1 MGTFNYDR
9 TADTAKRLITK
20 FGAVGQI
27 RRSTSTFDPVAGE
40 VVVDSYDETSGNMV
54 TLPSNNFLV
63 SFDETTDQQ
72 IAKMGR
78 VFIIASKGLAFEP
91 EVHDLIKFDGRV
103 WEAIG
108 SKPLNPSGTDILN
121 IVGCIES
128 GESWT

>member
-1 MGTFNYDR
+1 MSTFNYSR

-20 FGAVGQI
+20 YGMVGQI
-27 RRSTSTFDPVAGE
+27 RRSTSTFDPVAGN
-40 VVVDSYDETSGNMV
+40 VVMDSFTETNASMV

-63 SFDETTDQQ
+63 SFDEKTDQQ
-72 IAKMGR
+72 IANMGR
-78 VFIIASKGLAFEP
+78 VFIVASKGLPFEP

-121 IVGCIES
+121 IIGCIES
-128 GESWT
+128 GERWT